1 VLTVEVLVLGPLAV
15 RVEGREADLSGVMP
29 RRLLALLAARSGR
42 DVSADSLVEDLW
54 QGAPP
59 AGAAATLQSHVAR
72 LRRVLGS
79 DAISTRPAG
88 YRLEAAVDAT
98 VFERAVQA
106 ARSGDGADVLRS
118 ALWPWRGPAYDG
130 LRDAAPL
137 ALEGQRLD
145 ELRLAATLECVAA
158 EQELGRTVGH
168 VEELEDLVRRHPVS
182 EPLWALLLRAL
193 ATEGRQADALAAYQR
208 ARIALRDEL
217 GVEPGAALRELEH
230 RILTQ
235 DPDLISPRKPLEGEA
250 AEQRRVVT
258 VLALEVPDAE
268 DETGDPEV
276 SAVTARRLALLSVLE
291 AHGGTLLPSPGL
303 TAFAVVGAPLAHD
316 DDAARAV
323 RAAQTLL
330 SDGIAVRAGLATG
343 VVVADESGQPRPG
356 PVTQRAERLA
366 REARRGE
373 LRLDQPTRAAALA
386 EGTPGVT
393 GPFTGREGD
402 LSTLRHAVDSV
413 CGRGTPQLVTVV
425 AEAGMGKSRLCQELL
440 AGLDE
445 DAVLVRRAVCPA
457 YGEAA
462 GLRVVGAL
470 IGHDPGRAEEIGSR
484 DDAFERWITELR
496 TDAGGR
502 ALLLLVDDLHWAD
515 ELVTGFLHHALTEGS
530 PVLVVVAARPEVHR
544 RHPTWGHGVPA
555 ATTLHLSPLSDDD
568 VAALVGAVLTTV
580 DDATRHRI
588 VDQAGGVP
596 LHALE
601 LGRLAGTSGAL
612 DPGATL
618 SGVLSA
624 RLDTLT
630 PRARDAVVDASV
642 IGKTFPVGA
651 LVTVSG
657 RPLAEIQADLR
668 ELAEREF
675 VRRIASDVVQPAV
688 EREYVFTHDLV
699 RAAAYARLLRRDA
712 ARRHVTTVTWAE
724 GHRSQDVAFLAH
736 HAGRAHDL
744 ADAVGDAEL
753 AAAARGPAFR
763 YAYEAGTAV
772 LGLDT
777 TVAIRLLTRAV
788 ELADPGS
795 HDLARAQCRLGQAL
809 FDNGRFA
816 DAAPYLRASQEGLE
830 GVPDSL
836 RLQGSMWEMWN
847 NFALGRDL
855 DAPAREMAVLI
866 EALPRSV
873 DTAVA
878 LGALGALSVIQQTPE
893 SLRRAIAQA
902 DEAVEVAEE
911 VGHPERSGLARAVRG
926 RARLG
931 LGDAGGLQ
939 EMDGALAD
947 LSRWEMGSY
956 QVAFYIWRAGALHHW
971 RGPAEELSS
980 RQDMETV
987 AERRGLGY
995 MTSFSVAEEVRCLA
1009 ELGRLREAITL
1020 AGTVNPDEAQPRWA
1034 VVARALALADL
1045 GELDARTVAEVAAT
1059 PPASD
1064 DDLRHVVG
1072 KVLVAGTW
1080 RPSEVPEL
1088 LAGLGGLTPYAERD
1102 GAVELL
1108 PRLVRMALDAGCAE
1122 AVAGLPDLSG
1132 LTPLSQAIGPHVQ
1145 GLLSGDA
1152 DLLVVAVERWK
1163 GLGHATEHALA
1174 LLDLAEATQTA
1185 EARRT
1190 RAAEAAAALRTL
1202 GMRPWAE
1209 RAGRA

>member
-1 VLTVEVLVLGPLAV
+1 VLSLEVLVLGPLAV
-15 RVEGREADLSGVMP
+15 RVDGTEADLSGVMP
-29 RRLLALLAARSGR
+29 RRLLALLAARAGT

-72 LRRVLGS
+72 LRRVLGP
-79 DAISTRPAG
+79 DAIRTRPAG
-88 YRLEAAVDAT
+88 YRLEAVVDAT
-98 VFERAVQA
+98 AFEEAVRS
-106 ARSGDGADVLRS
+106 ARSGDGADGLRA
-118 ALWPWRGPAYDG
+118 ALRPWRGAAYDG

-145 ELRLAATLECVAA
+145 ELRLAATLECVTA
-158 EQELGRTVGH
+158 EHELGRTTGH
-168 VEELEDLVRRHPVS
+168 VEELEDLVHRHQVS
-182 EPLWALLLRAL
+182 EPLWALLMRAL
-193 ATEGRQADALAAYQR
+193 AAEGRQADALAAYQR
-208 ARIALRDEL
+208 ARVALRDDL

-230 RILTQ
+230 RVLTQ
-235 DPDLISPRKPLEGEA
+235 DPGLLTSTAPAAGEA

-258 VLALEVPDAE
+258 VLALEVPDVE
-268 DETGDPEV
+268 DEAGDPEV
-276 SAVTARRLALLSVLE
+276 AAVTARRLALRSVLE
-291 AHGGTLLPSPGL
+291 AHGATLLPSPGL

-330 SDGIAVRAGLATG
+330 ADGTAVRAGLATG

-373 LRLDQPTRAAALA
+373 LRLDQPTRVAALA

-402 LSTLRHAVDSV
+402 LATLRHAIGSV
-413 CGRGTPQLVTVV
+413 SDRGTAQLVTIV

-440 AGLDE
+440 GGLDD
-445 DAVLVRRAVCPA
+445 DAMLVRRAVCPA

-470 IGHDPGRAEEIGSR
+470 IGHDPGRAEDIGSR
-484 DDAFERWITELR
+484 DDAFERWTAELR
-496 TDAGGR
+496 MKAGGR
-502 ALLLLVDDLHWAD
+502 PLLLLVDDLHWAD
-515 ELVTGFLHHALTEGS
+515 ELVTGFLHHVLTDDSG
-530 PVLVVVAARPEVHR
+530 VLVVVAARPEVHR

-555 ATTLHLSPLSDDD
+555 ATALHLSPLPDED
-568 VAALVGAVLTTV
+568 VVALLEPVLATA
-580 DDATRHRI
+580 DDATRLRI

-601 LGRLAGTSGAL
+601 LGRLAGASGRL
-612 DPGATL
+612 EPGATL

-624 RLDTLT
+624 RLDTLSS
-630 PRARDAVVDASV
+630 RARDAVVDASV

-651 LVTVSG
+651 LVVVSG
-657 RPLAEIQADLR
+657 RPMAEIQEDLR

-675 VRRIASDVVQPAV
+675 VRRVAADVGRPAAD
-688 EREYVFTHDLV
+688 REYVFTHDLV

-712 ARRHVTTVTWAE
+712 VRRHLTTVTWAE
-724 GHRSQDVAFLAH
+724 SHRRQDVAFLAH
-736 HAGRAHDL
+736 HSGRAHELAEAIGDPDL
-744 ADAVGDAEL
+744 AAT
-753 AAAARGPAFR
+753 AREPAFR

-772 LGLDT
+772 LGLET
-777 TVAIRLLTRAV
+777 AVAIRLFTRAV
-788 ELADPGS
+788 GLAQPGTL
-795 HDLARAQCRLGQAL
+795 DLARAQCRMGQAL

-816 DAAPYLRASQEGLE
+816 DAATYLRGGLEGLE
-830 GVPDSL
+830 GEPDPL
-836 RLQGSMWEMWN
+836 RIQTTMWEIWN

-855 DAPAREMAVLI
+855 GAPTREMAALVD
-866 EALPRSV
+866 ELPRSV

-902 DEAVEVAEE
+902 EEAIDVAEE

-931 LGDAGGLQ
+931 LGDAGGLE

-956 QVAFYIWRAGALHHW
+956 QVAFHIWRAGALHHW
-971 RGPAEELSS
+971 RGPAEELSG
-980 RQDMETV
+980 RREMETV

-1020 AGTVNPDEAQPRWA
+1020 AETVNAEEAQPRWA
-1034 VVARALALADL
+1034 VVARAIALADL

-1064 DDLRHVVG
+1064 DDLRHVLG
-1072 KVLVAGTW
+1072 KMLVAGTW
-1080 RPSEVPEL
+1080 RPADVPDL
-1088 LAGLGGLTPYAERD
+1088 LAALGDLTPYCERD
-1102 GAVELL
+1102 GSVELL
-1108 PRLVRMALDAGCAE
+1108 PRLVRMAQGGGCAE

-1132 LTPLSQAIGPHVQ
+1132 LTPLSQAIGPHVK
-1145 GLLSGDA
+1145 GLLTRDA
-1152 DLLVVAVERWK
+1152 DLLRVAVERWRR
-1163 GLGHATEHALA
+1163 LGQVTEHALA
-1174 LLDLAEATQTA
+1174 LLDLAEATPSGGLRA
-1185 EARRT
+1185 T
-1190 RAAEAAAALRTL
+1190 RAADAAMALTAL
-1202 GMRPWAE
+1202 GMGPWAE
-1209 RAGRA
+1209 RARQA